1 MISEATSVGGLSS
14 SRTGEVLIYSIS
26 VDLRLAEQKQS
37 EWVAREKAEK
47 RKPQEEQ
54 SAVSQVYSIM
64 FNSFVVKTCLLALM
78 YSIVKV
84 ACIDLYTL
92 VMYCIYFLFFKKWTG
107 IDSHSKMCVLGAALR
122 EIERLVRYGG
132 KG

>member
-54 SAVSQVYSIM
+54 SAV
-64 FNSFVVKTCLLALM
+64 
-78 YSIVKV
+78 
-84 ACIDLYTL
+84 
-92 VMYCIYFLFFKKWTG
+92 
-107 IDSHSKMCVLGAALR
+107 
-122 EIERLVRYGG
+122 
-132 KG
+132 